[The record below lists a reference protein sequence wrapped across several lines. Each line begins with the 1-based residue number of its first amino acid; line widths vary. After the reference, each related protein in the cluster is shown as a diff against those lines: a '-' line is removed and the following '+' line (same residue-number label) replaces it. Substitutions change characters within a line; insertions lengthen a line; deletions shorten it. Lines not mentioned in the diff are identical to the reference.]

1 MDIFNND
8 EDKIN
13 LTMVAYEVG
22 MATLG
27 KIIDYYNQMLL
38 VSITQLSELSDKSPN
53 EIRIEIEKQLGLQG
67 AMDNYLSRLQATS
80 EFNKDML
87 NLTDEEVDR
96 ILDEMP
102 DD

>member
-53 EIRIEIEKQLGLQG
+53 EIQKVYKTTIAEAFKCL
-67 AMDNYLSRLQATS
+67 
-80 EFNKDML
+80 NKK
-87 NLTDEEVDR
+87 
-96 ILDEMP
+96 
-102 DD
+102 